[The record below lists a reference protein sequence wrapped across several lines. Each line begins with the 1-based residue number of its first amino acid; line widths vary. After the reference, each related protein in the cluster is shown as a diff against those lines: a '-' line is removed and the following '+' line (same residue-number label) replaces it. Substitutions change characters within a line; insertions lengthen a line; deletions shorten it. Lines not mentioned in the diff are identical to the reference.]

1 MDDMT
6 NKVLKK
12 TINTEPLVEIT
23 LKKGEKTKISWGCL
37 SALIESKITSCHSK
51 ILLNEE
57 NLVLKEDI
65 LEDEEFIEGECF
77 EI

>member
-1 MDDMT
+1 MT

-12 TINTEPLVEIT
+12 SKNTEPLIEIK
-23 LKKGEKTKISWGCL
+23 LKKGENARISWRCL
-37 SALIESKITSCHSK
+37 SALIEAKVSLEHAK
-51 ILLNEE
+51 ILLNDE
-57 NLVLKEDI
+57 NLILNEDV

>member
-1 MDDMT
+1 MT

-12 TINTEPLVEIT
+12 SKNTEPLIEIK
-23 LKKGEKTKISWGCL
+23 LKKGESTRISWRCL
-37 SALIESKITSCHSK
+37 SALIEVKIALEHAK

-57 NLVLKEDI
+57 NLILNEDV
-65 LEDEEFIEGECF
+65 LEDEAFIEGECF

>member
-1 MDDMT
+1 MT

-12 TINTEPLVEIT
+12 SKNTEPLIEIK
-23 LKKGEKTKISWGCL
+23 LKKGENARISWRCL
-37 SALIESKITSCHSK
+37 SALIEAKINSCHSK

-57 NLVLKEDI
+57 NLVLKEEV

>member
-1 MDDMT
+1 MT

-12 TINTEPLVEIT
+12 STNTGPLVEIT
-23 LKKGEKTKISWGCL
+23 LKKGEKIKISWGCL
-37 SALIESKITSCHSK
+37 SALIEAKIALVHSK

-57 NLVLKEDI
+57 NLVMFENVM
-65 LEDEEFIEGECF
+65 EGEEFIEGECF